1 MATTSDKSETGKI
14 CRKRT
19 RGQFK
24 GVRMRKWG
32 RWVSEIRIPQSK
44 YRIWLG
50 SYDTPEKAARAYDAA
65 LYCIHGSK
73 GKFNF
78 PNELR
83 PEFPDGLSTSF
94 FKSEIKAVASRFA
107 SLNSPS
113 DLSSTSSSI
122 STTGSPKP
130 EADALVSGG
139 GETGST
145 WEAAG
150 TMHFANDGQPESDF
164 FAPENFLLDEPFM
177 MEPDLIWDIL
187 DRN

>member
-14 CRKRT
+14 CKKRV

-32 RWVSEIRIPQSK
+32 RWVSEIRIPQTK

-50 SYDTPEKAARAYDAA
+50 SYESPEKAARAYDAA

-113 DLSSTSSSI
+113 DLSSTSSFKN
-122 STTGSPKP
+122 TTSSPNL
-130 EADALVSGG
+130 EGDALVLGG
-139 GETGST
+139 GETGSAC
-145 WEAAG
+145 EAG
-150 TMHFANDGQPESDF
+150 DTHFAHGGQSESDF
-164 FAPENFLLDEPFM
+164 FSPENFLLDEPIM
-177 MEPDLIWDIL
+177 MEPDFIWDIL